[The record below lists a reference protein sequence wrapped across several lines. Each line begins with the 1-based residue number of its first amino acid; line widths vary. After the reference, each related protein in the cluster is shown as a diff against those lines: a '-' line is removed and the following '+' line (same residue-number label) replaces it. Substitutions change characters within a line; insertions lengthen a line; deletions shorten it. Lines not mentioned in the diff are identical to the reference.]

1 MWVKEGSRRMSKNGG
16 FVHVH
21 NDVPFSR
28 TTIATPQSTKP
39 KVELAPIEVRHAV
52 YQELIRVSPATR
64 YPSLIDGPD
73 GLAARG
79 LGPNQFPNYGALPPT
94 RQERARL
101 AYYLRSFVR
110 RRFPDHKRG
119 IIGIP
124 GFWIS
129 TNNHSQIWKPREY
142 QMPMLVIP
150 YRDAEGRIQAC
161 QMRMHKEDIPEGEK
175 RYRWLASP
183 NERYGCSSGTPI
195 HFTFRPKDLAP
206 GSKVVITEGGLKADV
221 FVHFRKSFAIATSG
235 VSCSHE
241 ELVAAAAPYHLLIAF
256 DADHKTNPNVCRQLA
271 RLIAARELQKS
282 NPELT
287 TKVVHWQNYKG
298 IDDAAKE
305 DLNLE
310 SYSITEWVS
319 TLSGKPLSEIH
330 SVWEQFQFAPS
341 PEEQITKKAQIQQ
354 WPTETTN
361 AAASTSLSPQQ

>member
-1 MWVKEGSRRMSKNGG
+1 MWVSEGSRRQSKNGG
-16 FVHVH
+16 YVHVH
-21 NDVPFSR
+21 TDIPFSPA
-28 TTIATPQSTKP
+28 TIAPQPTKP
-39 KVELAPIEVRHAV
+39 RIELASIEVRDAV

-64 YPSLIDGPD
+64 YQSLITGPD

-79 LGPNQFPNYGALPPT
+79 LGPNQFRNYGALPPT
-94 RQERARL
+94 QIERARL
-101 AYYLRSFVR
+101 AYHLRCFVR
-110 RRFPDHKRG
+110 NRFPDHKRG
-119 IIGIP
+119 IVGIP

-129 TNNHSQIWKPREY
+129 TNNHSQIWKPRDY

-161 QMRMHKEDIPEGEK
+161 QIRMHKEDIPEGEK
-175 RYRWLASP
+175 RYRWLSSP

-241 ELVAAAAPYHLLIAF
+241 ELIAAAAPYHLLIAF
-256 DADHKTNPNVCRQLA
+256 DADHQTNPNVCRQLA

-287 TKVVHWQNYKG
+287 TKVVHWKLYKG

-305 DLNLE
+305 NLNLE
-310 SYSITEWVS
+310 TYSIIEWS
-319 TLSGKPLSEIH
+319 RTLSGKPLLQVQDLWRQLEF
-330 SVWEQFQFAPS
+330 VPQ
-341 PEEQITKKAQIQQ
+341 QITEVTKVQCHAK
-354 WPTETTN
+354 TN
-361 AAASTSLSPQQ
+361 HTAASTSLSSQQ